1 MKKQIFTLLVGIT
14 SLASAEPPSQLATV
28 APTPPMGW
36 NSWDCFATTVTEA
49 QTRAHA
55 DIMADKLVRFG
66 WNYVVV
72 DIQWY
77 EPGATGYDY
86 RKGAPVELDANGRLL
101 PAVNRFPSSA
111 NGKGFEPLAGYAHS
125 KGLKFGVHLMRGIP
139 RQAVK
144 ANSPILGT
152 PYHAADIADVNST
165 CKWNGDMFGVDMSK
179 PGAQEYYDSVFAQLA
194 AWQIDLVKVDDLSR
208 PYHLPEIE
216 AIHRAILKT
225 GRPMVLSLSPGETP
239 LDQGAHVAT
248 QANMWRM
255 SDDFWDKWPLL
266 LEQFERCRKWAPLAK
281 PGAYPDADMLP
292 LGIVELGR
300 KTRFTKDEQYTLMS
314 LWCIAR
320 SPLIMGGD
328 LTKLD
333 DFTLSLLT
341 NKEVIAVDQ
350 ASSGNHQLFNH
361 DGLIA
366 WVADV
371 PNSKDRYLALF
382 NTRDRDPKGGETLPV
397 SVSAEELGLKSF
409 TKVRD
414 LWKSEN
420 SSVDA
425 AAFAPGIAFHG
436 AGLYR
441 IAGGEK

>member
-1 MKKQIFTLLVGIT
+1 
-14 SLASAEPPSQLATV
+14 
-28 APTPPMGW
+28 MGW

-55 DIMADKLVRFG
+55 EIMADKLLRYG
-66 WNYVVV
+66 WKYVVV

-77 EPGATGYDY
+77 EPGAKGYDY
-86 RKGAPVELDANGRLL
+86 RKGAPVAMDANGRLL
-101 PAVNRFPSSA
+101 PAENRFPSSA
-111 NGKGFEPLAGYAHS
+111 NGKGFKALADYAHGM
-125 KGLKFGVHLMRGIP
+125 GLKFGVHLMRGIP
-139 RQAVK
+139 RQAVT

-152 PYHAADIADVNST
+152 SVHAADIADVKST
-165 CKWNGDMFGVDMSK
+165 CPWNTDMFGVDMSK
-179 PGAQEYYDSVFAQLA
+179 PGAQEYYDSVFAQFA
-194 AWQIDLVKVDDLSR
+194 AWQIDFVKVDDLSR

-216 AIHRAILKT
+216 AIHKAIGKT

-239 LDQGAHVAT
+239 LDQGEHVAT
-248 QANMWRM
+248 HANMWRM

-300 KTRFTKDEQYTLMS
+300 KTRFTKDEQYTLMT
-314 LWCIAR
+314 LWSIAR
-320 SPLIMGGD
+320 SPLMMGGD

-361 DGLIA
+361 DGLVA

-371 PNSKDRYLALF
+371 PASKDRYLALF
-382 NTRDRDPKGGETLPV
+382 NTRDRAPEGAGSLPV
-397 SVSAEELGLKSF
+397 SVSAEELGLQSF

-414 LWKSEN
+414 LWKGEN
-420 SSVDA
+420 STVDSA
-425 AAFAPGIAFHG
+425 VFAPPVAFHG
-436 AGLYR
+436 AALYR
-441 IAGGEK
+441 IAGGGR